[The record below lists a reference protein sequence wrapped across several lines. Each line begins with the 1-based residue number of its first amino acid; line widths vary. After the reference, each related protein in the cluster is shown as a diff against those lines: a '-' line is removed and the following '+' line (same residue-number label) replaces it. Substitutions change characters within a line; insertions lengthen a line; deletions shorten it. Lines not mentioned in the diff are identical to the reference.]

1 MSQVTDQDK
10 FDCARRELKIRKRVY
25 PHWVNNGRMKQAS
38 ADREIEIMQAIAD
51 DYKAKI
57 NEASLF
63 TRSESA

>member
-10 FDCARRELKIRKRVY
+10 FDCARRELNIRKRVY

-51 DYKAKI
+51 DYRSKI
-57 NEASLF
+57 DEASLF